1 MDIYIM
7 IFEDDH
13 LVNYELIGSENNGY
27 ELLNPNKYS
36 VLFSFG
42 KLRSLVETSKY
53 LASLQNKAIID
64 ISSNNISDKIYVD
77 FLRNSLNELNK
88 KLQDRKLF
96 KLYDSIEL
104 FSKKYCI
111 SNDYDTNYGDE
122 WIEIFIDSDYI
133 LKLNIDKTSSFSKE
147 TADFFN
153 LKYGV
158 HTFKQINDQHTNPKD
173 LFPIFYGGNKESTYT
188 SYDTESPLF
197 RSGILLIEID
207 KIDFNNSYF
216 GPEDKNLFYSVYFF
230 KIMEVYKLLVN
241 TFNSYNYF
249 EDYDSCLTFEKGLIF
264 RIFKKL

>member
-13 LVNYELIGSENNGY
+13 LVNYELTDSENGGY
-27 ELLNPNKYS
+27 ELLDSNKYI
-36 VLFSFG
+36 LFSSFG
-42 KLRSLVETSKY
+42 KQRSLVETAKY
-53 LASLQNKAIID
+53 LTSFKNIVD
-64 ISSNNISDKIYVD
+64 IYSNNISDEVYVN
-77 FLRNSLNELNK
+77 FLKNNLNELSK
-88 KLQDRKLF
+88 KLQDRKIF

-133 LKLNIDKTSSFSKE
+133 LKLDVEKISSFSKN

-153 LKYGV
+153 LKYGIYN
-158 HTFKQINDQHTNPKD
+158 FKSNNDLEIPSD
-173 LFPIFYGGNKESTYT
+173 FFPIFYGSSYNSFESIFT
-188 SYDTESPLF
+188 SYDSESLLF
-197 RSGILLIEID
+197 KSLILCINID
-207 KIDFNNSYF
+207 GLDGNSPYY
-216 GPEDKNLFYSVYFF
+216 DKCLFYSVYFF
-230 KIMEVYKLLVN
+230 KIKEVNEILIN
-241 TFNSYNYF
+241 HFNIYNYF